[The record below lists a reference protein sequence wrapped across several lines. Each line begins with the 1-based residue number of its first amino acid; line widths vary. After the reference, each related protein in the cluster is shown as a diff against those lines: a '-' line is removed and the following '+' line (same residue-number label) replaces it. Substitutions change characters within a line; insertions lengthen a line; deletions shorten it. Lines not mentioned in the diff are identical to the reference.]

1 MKKHIGLLFV
11 LTLFTMLMPTY
22 SLALD
27 NVPSNIPTQLSEF
40 CNGCFI
46 HDINFDDNKHYASY
60 KCNKCGREFGLKKSG
75 QHTFNPTFATC
86 TEDSACACGYVRE
99 YAKGHDYSGA
109 GATCTSGK
117 VCALGLRCLRKRW
130 DTITAEQMRPARATR
145 CVRARAAVRCLRK
158 PRDIPR

>member
-11 LTLFTMLMPTY
+11 LTLFTMPMPTY
-22 SLALD
+22 SLVLD

-46 HDINFDDNKHYASY
+46 HSTFVIHDINFNDSLHYASY
-60 KCNKCGREFGLKKSG
+60 KCNKCGYEFGLKNSG
-75 QHTFNPTFATC
+75 LHTFNPLFATC

-109 GATCTSGK
+109 DATCTTAKVCKRCDAVLEEALGHDYSGADATCTSDN
-117 VCALGLRCLRKRW
+117 VCA
-130 DTITAEQMRPARATR
+130 RPGCGA
-145 CVRARAAVRCLRK
+145 
-158 PRDIPR
+158 